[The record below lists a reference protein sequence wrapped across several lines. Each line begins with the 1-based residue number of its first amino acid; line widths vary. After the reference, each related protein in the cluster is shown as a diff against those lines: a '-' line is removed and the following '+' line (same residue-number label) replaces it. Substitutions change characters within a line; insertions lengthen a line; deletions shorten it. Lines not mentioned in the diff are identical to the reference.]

1 MNATPPTPQV
11 STLRGPT
18 VSSGPDA
25 SDSSTQLG
33 TITVV
38 PSKVTGIQTYEVAVG
53 VVIAVLLAAVL
64 LVTALRVWQQRV
76 RWNAAHDA
84 SFVLLE
90 NSEDVN
96 YRWNDAEVGAEE
108 RRSTGGGASE
118 PARRSL

>member
-11 STLRGPT
+11 STLRGTT
-18 VSSGPDA
+18 VSSGPNA
-25 SDSSTQLG
+25 YDSSTQLG
-33 TITVV
+33 PITVV
-38 PSKVTGIQTYEVAVG
+38 PSKVTGVQTYEVAVG

-108 RRSTGGGASE
+108 RRGTGGGASE